1 MKYNSEI
8 AIDISELAIDELFED
23 SPLKE
28 LPFVK
33 IVYSI
38 AKTGLAIRDRH
49 MLKKTL
55 KFIQKVDA
63 NNVDSNEYLK
73 YKEKIKNRDKE
84 TFRELENVIII
95 LDKVVEDEKALILA
109 NLYSA
114 YINKKISYLEF
125 KNLAVVLDNFLLFDT
140 TNLELLYEADRQLKN
155 MQDSYGPSNR
165 LIALGMAYNIS
176 GYNRELDGSISFD
189 VPDNDVAI
197 TEFGRK
203 FYKYGFLYDD

>member
-1 MKYNSEI
+1 
-8 AIDISELAIDELFED
+8 
-23 SPLKE
+23 
-28 LPFVK
+28 
-33 IVYSI
+33 
-38 AKTGLAIRDRH
+38 

-63 NNVDSNEYLK
+63 NNIDSNEYLE

-140 TNLELLYEADRQLKN
+140 TNLKLLYESDRQLKN
-155 MQDSYGPSNR
+155 MQDSYGTSNR
-165 LIALGMAYNIS
+165 LIALGMAYNNS
-176 GYNRELDGSISFD
+176 GYNREADGSISFGI
-189 VPDNDVAI
+189 PNNDVAI

-203 FYKYGFLYDD
+203 FYKYGFLYND